1 MLINLFQFFPK
12 QRWKSYKHL
21 CLFNSNKYTNISASG
36 LLQCEILQYNYIPA
50 FTSNRFKIIVILLFS
65 RHFKGSWNLL
75 LLNNMQS
82 LQAIFLSIL
91 EEFCL
96 FMRLFI
102 RLPLYETLYNIASLW
117 DCLFVRF
124 PVRYRIW
131 MYVNWK
137 ILHSLYTCM
146 YNIYNAYF

>member
-21 CLFNSNKYTNISASG
+21 CLFNSNKYTNISDSG
-36 LLQCEILQYNYIPA
+36 LLLCEILQYNYIPA

-65 RHFKGSWNLL
+65 RHFKGSWILL

-96 FMRLFI
+96 FIILFI
-102 RLPLYETLYNIASLW
+102 RLSLYKIASLW

-124 PVRYRIW
+124 PVRFRIW
-131 MYVNWK
+131 MYVNWE